1 MGLFG
6 NLIKSISESSEKCP
20 WCGSSMDGD
29 GERFECPNCT
39 GGVFFKEDGKIVDS
53 MHRGKTSHET
63 CISCGQPLRGD
74 LTVPWEDGDNA
85 NAYIRCKYCGY
96 ENIKYGYGEDD

>member
-39 GGVFFKEDGKIVDS
+39 GGVFFTEDGKIVDLS
-53 MHRGKTSHET
+53 ILPIGVNSETVYISNNFDYLRKCRNISKTK
-63 CISCGQPLRGD
+63 R
-74 LTVPWEDGDNA
+74 
-85 NAYIRCKYCGY
+85 R
-96 ENIKYGYGEDD
+96 